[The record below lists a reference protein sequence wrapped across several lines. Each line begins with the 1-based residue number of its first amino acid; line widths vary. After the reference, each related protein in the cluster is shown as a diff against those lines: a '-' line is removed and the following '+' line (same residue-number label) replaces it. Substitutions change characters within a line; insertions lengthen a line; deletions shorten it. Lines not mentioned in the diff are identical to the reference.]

1 MKKEPSMIKLAK
13 RLDRLHRK
21 GVERI
26 SLSRALDSL
35 DKNASSKVSD
45 YKHIIQLMES
55 WELVSLKV
63 SNPGHALEISKD
75 YTDKLQSL
83 LNSLEV

>member
-1 MKKEPSMIKLAK
+1 MKKEPSMLKLAR

-45 YKHIIQLMES
+45 YWHIVQLMES
-55 WELVSLKV
+55 WELVRLKV
-63 SNPGHALEISKD
+63 SNPGHALEIAPD
-75 YTDKLQSL
+75 YTTKLQSL

>member
-1 MKKEPSMIKLAK
+1 MKKKEPSIIKLAK
-13 RLDRLHRK
+13 RLDRLHKK

-26 SLSRALDSL
+26 TLSRALDSL
-35 DKNASSKVSD
+35 ENASSKVSD
-45 YKHIIQLMES
+45 YKHIVQLMES

-63 SNPGHALEISKD
+63 SNPGHALEIAPD
-75 YTDKLQSL
+75 YTQKLQSL

>member
-13 RLDRLHRK
+13 RLDRLHKK

-26 SLSRALDSL
+26 TLSRALDSL

-45 YKHIIQLMES
+45 YKHIVQLMES

-63 SNPGHALEISKD
+63 SNPGHALEIAPD
-75 YTDKLQSL
+75 YTQKLQSL